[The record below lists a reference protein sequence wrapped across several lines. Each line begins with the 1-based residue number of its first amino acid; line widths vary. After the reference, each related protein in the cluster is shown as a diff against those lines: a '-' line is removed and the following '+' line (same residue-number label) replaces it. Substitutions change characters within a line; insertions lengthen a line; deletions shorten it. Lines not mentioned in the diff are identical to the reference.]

1 MLARDRKIT
10 ELISPLTC
18 LSGGGLLIMATD
30 RFAHAI
36 AVTGA
41 LVWVYCLTSLVA
53 RAGAKIFPKRG
64 RTILITFLAFFMAS
78 VYLWLLWLLSPLCAM
93 QTFFVISLVPMFCA
107 GSVTFKRLENLD
119 LVETVST
126 FVAESLIIGILIL
139 IFSLIREPFGFSSLS
154 LPGGGQGIV
163 LLFSFETKFILPIRI
178 IAGSSGALLL
188 LGYSLGLY
196 QYLKKSQQEEKQ

>member
-1 MLARDRKIT
+1 M
-10 ELISPLTC
+10 SPLSF

-36 AVTGA
+36 VAAGA
-41 LVWVYCLTSLVA
+41 LVWVYCLTSLAV
-53 RAGAKIFPKRG
+53 RAGEKIFPKRG
-64 RTILITFLAFFMAS
+64 RTILIAFLAFFMAA

-107 GSVTFKRLENLD
+107 GSVTYKKVENLNLSD
-119 LVETVST
+119 TVST
-126 FVAESLIIGILIL
+126 FAAEALIIGIIIL

-154 LPGGGQGIV
+154 LPGGAQGIV
-163 LLFSFETKFILPIRI
+163 LMFSFEAESVLPIRF

-188 LGYSLGLY
+188 LGYALGLHK
-196 QYLKKSQQEEKQ
+196 YLKKPEEE